1 MSITQLSITNLESL
15 SRVLIFFF
23 FFFLFYFRSQAAVTK
38 KRRKNYPI
46 QAINPPHNRPRFPP
60 LPQLRPPSLSH
71 AWSKRLVFIRIC
83 LYLEPDSPP
92 ICHQITC
99 FRPQPPP
106 PPLEDVENDVSS
118 PSVAIPPGGHHSIDS
133 ADTEFTMTVWST
145 HADGKCEVDVENF
158 GDRLVLLSR
167 LVHEG
172 NQFASVQR
180 LM

>member
-1 MSITQLSITNLESL
+1 MSITQLSITNVESL

-23 FFFLFYFRSQAAVTK
+23 LFYFRAQASHKKGEKIIQSKPSIPHTTDPGSHLCHSSDPVLVTCVVQTS
-38 KRRKNYPI
+38 RLHKNLSLS
-46 QAINPPHNRPRFPP
+46 RTRFPP
-60 LPQLRPPSLSH
+60 YLPPN
-71 AWSKRLVFIRIC
+71 
-83 LYLEPDSPP
+83 YLFSSSTP
-92 ICHQITC
+92 T
-99 FRPQPPP
+99 

-118 PSVAIPPGGHHSIDS
+118 PSVAIPPGGHQSIDS